1 MAFLLTERHRR
12 NVLNVGVNVRFW
24 PIADAGVLVQLRRG
38 TNEVLLES

>member
-1 MAFLLTERHRR
+1 MSASGQT
-12 NVLNVGVNVRFW
+12 VW